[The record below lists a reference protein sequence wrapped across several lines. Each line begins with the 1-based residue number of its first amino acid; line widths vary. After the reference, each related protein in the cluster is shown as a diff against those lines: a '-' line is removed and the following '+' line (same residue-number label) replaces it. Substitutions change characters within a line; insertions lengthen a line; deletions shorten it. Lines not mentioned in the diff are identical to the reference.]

1 MKRTL
6 NVLGAVAIGAE
17 AALVSVDAALAQENF
32 RASPLRR
39 RFRRW
44 G

>member
-6 NVLGAVAIGAE
+6 NVLGATAIAAE
-17 AALVSVDAALAQENF
+17 TALVVVDAALAQENF
-32 RASPLRR
+32 RRAPLRR